1 MNTLQLSRSN
11 STSETWNDGTC
22 DSQLLTEVRQLPVQS
37 NGHIYLWGW
46 NCPQL
51 EPHTLNNCWS
61 SYHQSLNLQE
71 TVIIA
76 GMVAER
82 TQPSA
87 TKEENNVALQ
97 QYGQT
102 PCV

>member
-1 MNTLQLSRSN
+1 MTICVRHITIANRM
-11 STSETWNDGTC
+11 
-22 DSQLLTEVRQLPVQS
+22 RQLPIQS
-37 NGHIYLWGW
+37 NEQNYLWGS

-51 EPHTLNNCWS
+51 EPHTLNKCWS
-61 SYHQSLNLQE
+61 SCHQSLNLQE
-71 TVIIA
+71 SVIIA